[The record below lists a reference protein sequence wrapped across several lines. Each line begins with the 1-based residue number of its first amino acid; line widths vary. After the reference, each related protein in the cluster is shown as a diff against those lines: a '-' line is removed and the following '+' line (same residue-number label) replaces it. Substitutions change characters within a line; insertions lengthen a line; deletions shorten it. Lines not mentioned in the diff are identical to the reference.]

1 MTSWEVSKYLIS
13 AKKDIDSMMF
23 IEENIKD
30 IPLAIR
36 RDYVERIKDHFYINC
51 CVVIDAF
58 LDSKNII
65 NTKEEKFRSN
75 WKSEHSTVKQLYYER
90 DKNSAHIDETY
101 KMKNYESFSKLII
114 GMKSQIRS
122 VVNAC
127 AEILPNKLTINY
139 FPHDKVLFRLIN
151 KVNNDEEQKINKSK
165 YVDHKEG
172 YAVGNL
178 LKPRRVVY
186 DLKELRGLSEEE
198 KQELAVLVE
207 AGLNFY
213 ESQQNLEDFYILIN
227 CIHNKNLWT
236 FDVENRVQVYK
247 KLKHSGIIDQY
258 DRPKYLKVFT
268 KEAVDKAYNMA
279 NYIWGFGMWDKK
291 STRS

>member
-13 AKKDIDSMMF
+13 VKKDIDSMMF

-58 LDSKNII
+58 LDEKNII

-75 WKSEHSTVKQLYYER
+75 WKSEHSAIKQLYYER

-114 GMKSQIRS
+114 EMKSQIRS

-127 AEILPNKLTINY
+127 TEILPNKLTINY

-178 LKPRRVVY
+178 LKPRKVVY
-186 DLKELRGLSEEE
+186 DLKELRGLSEEG

-213 ESQQNLEDFYILIN
+213 EVQQNLEDFYILIN

-247 KLKHSGIIDQY
+247 ELKHSGIIDQY
-258 DRPKYLKVFT
+258 DRTKYLKVFT
-268 KEAVDKAYNMA
+268 KEAVDKAYSMA
-279 NYIWGFGMWDKK
+279 NYIWGFGI
-291 STRS
+291 

>member
-13 AKKDIDSMMF
+13 AKKDIDSIMF

-51 CVVIDAF
+51 CVVVDEF
-58 LDSKNII
+58 LTQKNII
-65 NTKEEKFRSN
+65 RDKKLKTEWKEE
-75 WKSEHSTVKQLYYER
+75 HPIIKQIYYER

-114 GMKSQIRS
+114 EMKSQIRS
-122 VVNAC
+122 IVNAC

-151 KVNNDEEQKINKSK
+151 NVNNDEEQKINKSK

-213 ESQQNLEDFYILIN
+213 EAQQNLEDFYILIN

-247 KLKHSGIIDQY
+247 ELKYSGIIDQY

-279 NYIWGFGMWDKK
+279 NYIWGFGIWDKK
-291 STRS
+291 SIRN